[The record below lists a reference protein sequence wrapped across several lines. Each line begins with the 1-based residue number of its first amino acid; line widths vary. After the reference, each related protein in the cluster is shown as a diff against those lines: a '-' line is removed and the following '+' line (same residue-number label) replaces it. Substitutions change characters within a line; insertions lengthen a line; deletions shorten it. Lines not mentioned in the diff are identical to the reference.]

1 MKKEVLKFISIC
13 LGVLITGFIF
23 SCCSGD
29 GSNSKSASSDL
40 PLNITVFLDLSDRLT
55 REMTPPQM
63 ERDTAIIRYVG
74 DYFVD
79 QSVKGGKL
87 LQSKNC
93 FQILFYPTPNSSE
106 INAYAKKLKVN
117 LSDTKAAEKKKVLTE
132 FKNDLNATTGALYQE
147 VLKYKNWTGCD
158 IWRFFSDKKV
168 DQQCIKDDYRNIVII
183 LTDGYLFETN
193 DKIQEGNAYS
203 YILPQTLKNPES
215 SLIVKR
221 NGLED
226 LEVLMLE
233 ANPYET
239 PDINKM
245 KEVLDDWFKEMG
257 VKKFVV
263 AETDIPE
270 NIKIIVKDF
279 LK

>member
-1 MKKEVLKFISIC
+1 M
-13 LGVLITGFIF
+13 
-23 SCCSGD
+23 
-29 GSNSKSASSDL
+29 
-40 PLNITVFLDLSDRLT
+40 
-55 REMTPPQM
+55 
-63 ERDTAIIRYVG
+63 
-74 DYFVD
+74 
-79 QSVKGGKL
+79 
-87 LQSKNC
+87 
-93 FQILFYPTPNSSE
+93 
-106 INAYAKKLKVN
+106 
-117 LSDTKAAEKKKVLTE
+117 
-132 FKNDLNATTGALYQE
+132 
-147 VLKYKNWTGCD
+147 
-158 IWRFFSDKKV
+158 
-168 DQQCIKDDYRNIVII
+168 
-183 LTDGYLFETN
+183 
-193 DKIQEGNAYS
+193 
-203 YILPQTLKNPES
+203 TLKNPES